1 MRKIAVLI
9 PCYNEAIT
17 IGQVINDFQKNL
29 PESVIYVY
37 DNNSTDDTFNI
48 ASCYTDVIVRKAP
61 IQGKGAVVKQMFKE
75 VDADVYLMVDGD
87 ATYPAEFAAAL
98 VKGIDDGYDMML
110 GDRLSSNYFDDNKR
124 LFHGFGNWL
133 VRFLV
138 NKLYKG
144 NIVDIMTG
152 YRAFKRD
159 FVKQV
164 QIISDGFEVET
175 EMSIFALKHK
185 CKIGS
190 VPITYKERPSG
201 SESKLRTLSDGCKVL
216 RTIFKLRHT

>member
-17 IGQVINDFQKNL
+17 IGQVIEDFKKHL
-29 PESVIYVY
+29 PDADIYVY
-37 DNNSTDDTFNI
+37 DNNSTDDTSRV
-48 ASCYTDVIVRKAP
+48 ASGYEGVVVCKAP

-75 VDADVYLMVDGD
+75 VNADVYLMVDGD
-87 ATYPAEFAAAL
+87 ATYPAEFASVL
-98 VKGIDDGYDMML
+98 IKGIDEGYDMML
-110 GDRLSSNYFDDNKR
+110 GDRLSSNYFNDNKR
-124 LFHGFGNWL
+124 PFHGFGNWL

-144 NIVDIMTG
+144 DIVDIMTG
-152 YRAFKRD
+152 YRAFTKD

-164 QIISDGFEVET
+164 KLISDGFEVET
-175 EMSIFALKHK
+175 EMSIYALRHN

-190 VPITYKERPSG
+190 VPIIYKDRPDG
-201 SESKLRTLSDGCKVL
+201 SESKLRTFSDGRKVIH
-216 RTIFKLRHT
+216 TIFKMRHI